1 MSESASSPPASP
13 PPDPPVRD
21 ARAAAA
27 WIEKLSGAVGAAS
40 AEARGAFFY
49 YAGFGLYFSLTVA
62 GTTHEQLLRGS
73 TVTMPGLGI
82 GLPIEGF
89 YLFVPLL
96 FVVFH
101 IYALLQLLILAR
113 RIGLLKQALRSERG
127 SGAGL
132 DEDVLLS
139 PFAISQRLFG
149 EPKALVPQTLLRV
162 SIWLTMVLL
171 PLGVLVATQIRF
183 LPYHSEAVTWA
194 HRLYIL
200 VDLVLLMLLWP
211 AIIDPASR
219 SAAERLGVAATR
231 SGRRRHSLVGRALAR
246 LETGRRRLVRPW
258 RSGGRPWR
266 AAFGTA
272 GLGLRLGLV
281 GLALFMTF
289 VVATIPG
296 EAVERA
302 LIAVG
307 RGEAQ
312 GGCSSLW
319 RVGQW
324 LHAVRLPD
332 HREVLCVTYRMFEA
346 SETPLGL
353 RRNIVARDANLV
365 VVEPTDDM
373 IRTLGAKEAWA
384 RKGKGI
390 DLQDRDLR
398 FADLSRSDL
407 RGADLRG
414 ANLSGAVLQEAKLTA
429 SIARDIPRAEVG
441 ACAYDV
447 VDDHCLT
454 GLVGADLSGA
464 DLRYL
469 QGWKVDFREA
479 NLTAAALQ
487 EAALRQ
493 GRLDG
498 ALLVWAHL
506 DSADLQDAKLTGA
519 VLREAVAPEI
529 HLEGA
534 DLRYAFL
541 RKADLAGAALS
552 NTKLDDADLADTE
565 IADFSDTGL
574 VSAQNP
580 LVAADYQ
587 TKLTFSLF
595 QRACSGSTDAVH
607 GVVERIWHELDYSA
621 SHDRTGYAG
630 IADLRYLL
638 AKLILSRAA
647 CPGAEGIQD
656 RDVCRLHDF
665 LSRWTAAQADPGKPV
680 GPEIQRSW
688 SQLRGL
694 VLAGKEQSSQKP
706 EAAGSD
712 QTGGTGF
719 QSELDAELGDPRPCR
734 AS

>member
-1 MSESASSPPASP
+1 MSDSASPPPASP
-13 PPDPPVRD
+13 RPDPPVRD
-21 ARAAAA
+21 ATAAAA
-27 WIEKLSGAVGAAS
+27 RIEKLSGAVGAAS

-113 RIGLLKQALRSERG
+113 RIGLLKQALRSQRG
-127 SGAGL
+127 SGARL

-149 EPKALVPQTLLRV
+149 EPKGLVPQTLLRV

-171 PLGVLVATQIRF
+171 PLGVLIATQIRF

-211 AIIDPASR
+211 AIIDPGSR
-219 SAAERLGVAATR
+219 SATQRLSAVRTR
-231 SGRRRHSLVGRALAR
+231 SDRHRRDLVGRALAR
-246 LETGRRRLVRPW
+246 FEIGRRRLVRTR
-258 RSGGRPWR
+258 RSGARPWR
-266 AAFGTA
+266 AAFRAAGA
-272 GLGLRLGLV
+272 GLRVGLV

-302 LIAVG
+302 LISAG
-307 RGEAQ
+307 QDEAQ
-312 GGCSSLW
+312 AGCSSLW

-324 LHAVRLPD
+324 LHTVRLPD
-332 HREVLCVTYRMFEA
+332 HRDALCVTYRMFEA

-353 RRNIVARDANLV
+353 RRNIVARDVNLV
-365 VVEPTDDM
+365 VTEPTDDM

-414 ANLSGAVLQEAKLTA
+414 ANLNGAVMQQAKLTA
-429 SIARDIPRAEVG
+429 SIASDVPRAEVG
-441 ACAYDV
+441 ACAYEA
-447 VDDHCLT
+447 VDEHCLT

-665 LSRWTAAQADPGKPV
+665 LSRWTEAQVDPGKPV
-680 GPEIQRSW
+680 GPDVQQSW
-688 SQLRGL
+688 SHLRGL
-694 VLAGKEQSSQKP
+694 VLAGKKQSSGKP
-706 EAAGSD
+706 EGAGSD
-712 QTGGTGF
+712 QIGVTGF